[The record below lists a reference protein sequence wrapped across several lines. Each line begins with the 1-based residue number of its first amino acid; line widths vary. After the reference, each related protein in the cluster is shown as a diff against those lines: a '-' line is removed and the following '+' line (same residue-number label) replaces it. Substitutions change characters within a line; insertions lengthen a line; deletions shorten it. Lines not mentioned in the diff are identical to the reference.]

1 MWLCVCTC
9 VRERERERL
18 IRNKIERGCNRERE
32 RKVRLRERGWK
43 RESNGESDSE
53 RGLNFRRLAD
63 QWQSV
68 FSVNCE
74 DKAKWPNKACG
85 SEGWV
90 ITAY

>member
-1 MWLCVCTC
+1 
-9 VRERERERL
+9 L

-32 RKVRLRERGWK
+32 GKVRLREREAG
-43 RESNGESDSE
+43 RESHGESDSE
-53 RGLNFRRLAD
+53 RGLNFRSLAD